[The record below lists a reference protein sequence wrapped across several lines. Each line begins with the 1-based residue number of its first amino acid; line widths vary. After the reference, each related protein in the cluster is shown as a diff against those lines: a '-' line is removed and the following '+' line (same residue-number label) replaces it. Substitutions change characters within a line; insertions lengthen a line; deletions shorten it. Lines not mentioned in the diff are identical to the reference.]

1 MPICISAKHI
11 VEQIRLHISKP
22 KSMSQASLMSLWSDI
37 SLIWKEN
44 RRRGGDDF
52 FFRSICHPIEQKIWM
67 FLIRTFVY
75 PPHKMSG
82 LAWLENDNS
91 NREAWRVRN
100 GQKKSFPREEVK
112 GYNYSEK
119 RNTDGPLQGIYII
132 RQTIHHSHA
141 KMCSHDSQN
150 VTFLLFLTVPPHKR
164 GSRHLLRHHFCTSRD
179 LRFKSVTRRCR
190 PMAHNSEKLGKKER
204 HRNICSTPNKW
215 NKKVQA

>member
-100 GQKKSFPREEVK
+100 GQKKVF
-112 GYNYSEK
+112 
-119 RNTDGPLQGIYII
+119 QGRKWKDII
-132 RQTIHHSHA
+132 TA
-141 KMCSHDSQN
+141 
-150 VTFLLFLTVPPHKR
+150 
-164 GSRHLLRHHFCTSRD
+164 
-179 LRFKSVTRRCR
+179 
-190 PMAHNSEKLGKKER
+190 KKEILTDR
-204 HRNICSTPNKW
+204 YKAYILFVKPSITAMQRCVVMTHKMLLSSCFWRFRLTNEAVVTYCVITFAHHVTCGLNR
-215 NKKVQA
+215 